1 MREHCPSTGMPPARA
16 VLHESRVG
24 GISGASRRDLLNQI
38 LAHHTG
44 QSVDKVAKDTDR
56 DFIMSA
62 EEAREY
68 GILDEVIVSRELA
81 RVPQVA
87 GVS

>member
-1 MREHCPSTGMPPARA
+1 M
-16 VLHESRVG
+16 
-24 GISGASRRDLLNQI
+24 RDLLNEI

-44 QSVDKVAKDTDR
+44 QELYKIKADTDR

-68 GILDEVIVSRELA
+68 GIVDEVIDSRSRA
-81 RVPQVA
+81 DNSGAITAVQ
-87 GVS
+87 